1 MRHVYYVVCRSN
13 SLISKVRQVFVER
26 NMYSAVS
33 TVDLGNATG
42 GDLSPSSKVKDSTEL
57 LSLSVVTLDSTSAPT
72 APSPSAG
79 AGASGTGGDND
90 TVVVVV
96 GGKSKSQQDD
106 QKRLQVP
113 EQSSSRPSRW
123 NKLRSTV
130 QVASAATAAASRR
143 NGVSAGRHHVH
154 HHHRGSLNR
163 EDSFLKKFS
172 TRYGGAPYA
181 IAAAADRAAEAAD
194 RLDEANGGCRR
205 RIGVSGA
212 PTDVDGEAGQEVEE
226 ARRRRRRQRRFVV
239 NPDENFA
246 FYWLMVTSL
255 AVLYNLWTCIARQA
269 FPEIQQT
276 CHACWITIDIIFD
289 VVYVFDIVIQARTG
303 YLERGLVVYDGR
315 KLCRHYFFS
324 WHFAVDALSLL
335 PLDFIQLVVGVCP
348 IIRAPRFLKSYRLL
362 RFVHVFEMRTAY
374 PNMWR
379 VANLSHVL
387 FLGSHWFAAFYY
399 LISAAENFQSSWGY
413 PYPVGNY
420 STVAQKYLRSLY
432 WSTLTLTTI
441 GDLQPP
447 ETNWE

>member
-1 MRHVYYVVCRSN
+1 
-13 SLISKVRQVFVER
+13 
-26 NMYSAVS
+26 MYSAVS
-33 TVDLGNATG
+33 TMDHLDPLRGHHQSAMME
-42 GDLSPSSKVKDSTEL
+42 DSTEL
-57 LSLSVVTLDSTSAPT
+57 LSLSVVTLESQ
-72 APSPSAG
+72 
-79 AGASGTGGDND
+79 SGTAALEPP
-90 TVVVVV
+90 VVISII
-96 GGKSKSQQDD
+96 GATPTSELSGETHDQNEQQK
-106 QKRLQVP
+106 QQPQQPQQVN
-113 EQSSSRPSRW
+113 EQTRSSRW
-123 NKLRSTV
+123 NKLRNTV
-130 QVASAATAAASRR
+130 QVTGAATAATTRR
-143 NGVSAGRHHVH
+143 NGVSDGHH
-154 HHHRGSLNR
+154 HHHRSSLNR

-181 IAAAADRAAEAAD
+181 AAAAADRAAEAAD
-194 RLDEANGGCRR
+194 RFDRGDHRVRR
-205 RIGVSGA
+205 YFVGPG
-212 PTDVDGEAGQEVEE
+212 PPGDVDGEAGREVDA

-269 FPEIQQT
+269 FPEIQQ
-276 CHACWITIDIIFD
+276 ACQMCWVTIDIIFD
-289 VVYVFDIVIQARTG
+289 LVYVFDIIIQARTG

-315 KLCRHYFFS
+315 KLCRHYFCS
-324 WHFAVDALSLL
+324 WNFVVDAVSLL
-335 PLDFIQLVVGVCP
+335 PLDLIQIFVGVFP

-387 FLGSHWFAAFYY
+387 FLGSHWFAAFYF